1 MAIDIKDQVVQEI
14 KSSAFGLFSI
24 QLDES
29 TDVAS
34 CSQLMVLARYVHSGS
49 FKEEFL
55 FCSSLETTTKAS
67 YILEKV
73 SSFFESENLLWDNI
87 CRCCTDGAPAML
99 GTKSGFQVCVK
110 KRAPKVKG
118 IHYMIHRQALASKTL
133 PAPLGKVLDQ
143 TIQIVNFVK
152 GGALNSRLFKQLC
165 TDMDAAHYLL
175 LFHTNVRWLSRGN
188 VTERIFELR
197 DELKLFFEVQG
208 KMEFFAWL
216 DDEEW
221 LMRLAYLVDIFEQ
234 LDKLNLQMQGRNTNI
249 IKFMDALKAFMTFDT
264 LENEF
269 SRYFPELSDDELH
282 LVRNPFKLSVE
293 KVPDDCQDEFL
304 ELKTDSGARAHMVAV
319 MEVMIA
325 LSKPQVGDSDERWP
339 THSSTVHQRP

>member
-1 MAIDIKDQVVQEI
+1 
-14 KSSAFGLFSI
+14 
-24 QLDES
+24 
-29 TDVAS
+29 
-34 CSQLMVLARYVHSGS
+34 
-49 FKEEFL
+49 
-55 FCSSLETTTKAS
+55 
-67 YILEKV
+67 
-73 SSFFESENLLWDNI
+73 
-87 CRCCTDGAPAML
+87 
-99 GTKSGFQVCVK
+99 
-110 KRAPKVKG
+110 
-118 IHYMIHRQALASKTL
+118 MIHHQALASKTL

-165 TDMDAAHYLL
+165 IDMDAGHHLL

-188 VTERIFELR
+188 VTERVFELR

-221 LMRLAYLVDIFEQ
+221 IMRLAYLVDIFEQ
-234 LDKLNLQMQGRNTNI
+234 LNKLNLQMQGRNTNI
-249 IKFMDALKAFMTFDT
+249 IKFMDSLKAFMSKLENWKRKVKIKNVAMFEKLSSILVAGGEDQVLPEFAKNEILQHLTA

-269 SRYFPELSDDELH
+269 SRYFPELSDEELD

-304 ELKTDSGARAHMVAV
+304 ELKTDSGARDMFDEKSITEFWPLMCDSYPKVAERAIHALLPFV
-319 MEVMIA
+319 STYLCESGFSTLLQMKTKQRSRLEVENDLRCA
-325 LSKPQVGDSDERWP
+325 LSSTPPRIQELAKKKQSQVS
-339 THSSTVHQRP
+339 H